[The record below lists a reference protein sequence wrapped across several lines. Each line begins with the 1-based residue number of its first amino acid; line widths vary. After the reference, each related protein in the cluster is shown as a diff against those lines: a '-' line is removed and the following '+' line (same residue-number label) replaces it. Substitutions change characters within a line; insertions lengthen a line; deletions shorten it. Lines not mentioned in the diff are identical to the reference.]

1 MNVVVKI
8 LAIGF
13 AATMVMTGCKK
24 KEEKPVTQA
33 PSPAMEA
40 PGAPG
45 SPAPDVMV
53 PKETT
58 LIVPE
63 NVKGKWSKVKLVLQ
77 DKVANKSTEYVVNIG
92 SEFNVPDT
100 KLKIVVGEFL
110 PDFRMDG
117 ATITSGSNEPNNPA
131 VKVEVFEDG
140 KSIFK
145 GWLYAKFPAIHPFE
159 HQRYGLTLK
168 EGIRKG

>member
-1 MNVVVKI
+1 MKAVMKI
-8 LAIGF
+8 LAVGF
-13 AATMVMTGCKK
+13 AVTMVATGCKK
-24 KEEKPVTQA
+24 KEEKPVAQA
-33 PSPAMEA
+33 PAPAMEA
-40 PGAPG
+40 PGA
-45 SPAPDVMV
+45 PAPDVMV

-58 LIVPE
+58 LVVPE
-63 NVKGKWSKVKLVLQ
+63 TVKGKWSKVKLVLQ
-77 DKVANKSTEYVVNIG
+77 DKTAQKSTEYLINIG

-117 ATITSGSNEPNNPA
+117 AIITSGSNEPNNPA
-131 VKVEVFEDG
+131 VKIEVLENG

-159 HQRYGLTLK
+159 HERYGLTLK
-168 EGIRKG
+168 EGVRKG